1 MFYGCTLA
9 QNLYAAFGLGEDDKH
24 VRTIDADG
32 VAPAAIQALH
42 EIIEEPECPIE
53 VPRSEKDTQVAALEK
68 QNGKPGTRLAALEQ
82 SVGQLAR
89 KREGDV
95 R

>member
-42 EIIEEPECPIE
+42 EIIEEP
-53 VPRSEKDTQVAALEK
+53 
-68 QNGKPGTRLAALEQ
+68 
-82 SVGQLAR
+82 
-89 KREGDV
+89 
-95 R
+95 